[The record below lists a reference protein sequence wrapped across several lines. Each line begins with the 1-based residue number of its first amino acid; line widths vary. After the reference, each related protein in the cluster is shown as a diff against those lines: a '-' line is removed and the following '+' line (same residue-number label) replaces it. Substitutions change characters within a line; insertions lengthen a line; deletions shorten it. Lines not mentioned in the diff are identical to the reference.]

1 MISDV
6 TAITPH
12 RGLMIRD
19 PSKAGLFLAGY
30 EAYWPSPR
38 APGLPLAW
46 KTEPPARS
54 GRGHQAG
61 PTKSKNTEI
70 PKLVALR

>member
-6 TAITPH
+6 TVITPH

-30 EAYWPSPR
+30 EAYWPGPR

-46 KTEPPARS
+46 KGKPPPEQEVVYNRIS
-54 GRGHQAG
+54 SRG
-61 PTKSKNTEI
+61 
-70 PKLVALR
+70 L